1 MAFALTET
9 IGLAAALF
17 PGVWMS
23 LFTRDPAVV
32 AAGSAY
38 LRVVGPSYG
47 FFGLGLALYF
57 ASQGAGRLFW
67 PLSAG
72 FVRMLAA
79 IGGGWIALALTGSL
93 QWVFAALAFRPFLQ
107 GSVLFAAI
115 ASGAWFWAS

>member
-1 MAFALTET
+1 
-9 IGLAAALF
+9 
-17 PGVWMS
+17 VWITQFS
-23 LFTRDPAVV
+23 ADPKVIEV
-32 AAGSAY
+32 GTAY
-38 LRVVGPSYG
+38 LRLVGPSYG

-72 FVRMLAA
+72 FIRMLGA

-93 QWVFAALAFRPFLQ
+93 RWLFAALAFGLFLQ

-115 ASGAWFWAS
+115 ASGAWFRASRAGAL